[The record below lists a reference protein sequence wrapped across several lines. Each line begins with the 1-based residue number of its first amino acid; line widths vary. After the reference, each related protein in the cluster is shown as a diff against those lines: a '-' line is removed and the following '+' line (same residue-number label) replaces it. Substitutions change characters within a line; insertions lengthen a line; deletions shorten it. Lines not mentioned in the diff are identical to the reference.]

1 MKWRPL
7 RHGASLLVVA
17 GLLAACYSYS
27 PVATTPTPDTYLA
40 LVLNDQGRVGAGS
53 YVGPATARVE
63 GTLVQATDTGYLVRV
78 SAVEGIGGARQRWTG
93 EMVTLHRDYV
103 GSVLE
108 RRFSPG
114 RTVMAVLG
122 FAGTTVALVVTQGLG
137 VLGGGD
143 ETRRPPPDGGNE
155 Q

>member
-1 MKWRPL
+1 MTRRRLGEWV
-7 RHGASLLVVA
+7 SVLVVP
-17 GLLAACYSYS
+17 GLLAACYSYR
-27 PVATTPTPDTYLA
+27 PVTTTPTPDTHLA
-40 LVLNDQGRVGAGS
+40 LVLNDQGRVGAGN
-53 YVGPATARVE
+53 YVGPATTRVE
-63 GTLVQATDTGYLVRV
+63 GTLVQATDTGYLLRV
-78 SAVEGIGGARQRWTG
+78 SAVQGISGKRQRWTG
-93 EMVTLHRDYV
+93 ETVTLRRDYV
-103 GSVLE
+103 ADVLE

-114 RTVMAVLG
+114 RTVVAVLG